1 LKSIVA
7 IVKGSYQTV
16 YRDISGAMQLAGA
29 PQIAS
34 GSRVAIKINICEAR
48 TPETGAITHP
58 LFLDAVLHYLRE
70 HYQDLKIYVVESDA
84 TVVLA
89 DDYIKWFGFLPVLQK
104 WQAQWSNLS
113 KQNVIPHK
121 INGRVLKEVPVAEVL
136 EGSHIIS
143 LAKLKTNTMTG
154 VTFTLKNQFGCL
166 PLVDKSIYHDRIDDV
181 IADVNTVL
189 RPHYSFVDG
198 IIGMGGT
205 QGPGIGV
212 PVPANVVICG
222 QDPVAVD
229 TACARIMGFNPWFV
243 GHIRKSARAGVG
255 SLKYELK
262 GLTLKEARVN
272 FEVNKL
278 EMWLL
283 KFGGS
288 LQRRAQKRL
297 RDAWKS

>member
-1 LKSIVA
+1 MKSIVA
-7 IVKGSYQTV
+7 MVRADYPTV
-16 YRDISGAMQLAGA
+16 YQDISGAMQLAGT
-29 PQIAS
+29 PQIAT

-70 HYQDLKIYVVESDA
+70 HYENLKVFVVESDA

-89 DDYIKWFGFLPVLQK
+89 DDYIKWFGFLPVMQK
-104 WQAQWSNLS
+104 WQAEWSNLS
-113 KQNVIPHK
+113 KQKVIPHK

-136 EGSHIIS
+136 EGSYIIS
-143 LAKLKTNTMTG
+143 LSKLKTNTLTG
-154 VTFTLKNQFGCL
+154 VTFSLKNQFGCL

-181 IADVNTVL
+181 IADVNMVL
-189 RPHYSFVDG
+189 KPHFSFVDG

-205 QGPGIGV
+205 QGPALGI
-212 PVPANVVICG
+212 PVPAKVIVCG
-222 QDPVAVD
+222 ADPVAVD
-229 TACARIMGFNPWFV
+229 SVCARIMGFNPRFV

-255 SLKYELK
+255 SLNYELK
-262 GLTLKEARVN
+262 GLSIKEARIN
-272 FEVNKL
+272 FEINKP

-283 KFGGS
+283 KLGGS